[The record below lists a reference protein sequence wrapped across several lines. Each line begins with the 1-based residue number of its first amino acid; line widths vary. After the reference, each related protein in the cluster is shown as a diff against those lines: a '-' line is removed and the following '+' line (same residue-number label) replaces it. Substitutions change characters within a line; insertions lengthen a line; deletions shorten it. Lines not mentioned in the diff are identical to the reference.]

1 MNHVIRP
8 LSLVCLSGALLA
20 ACADAGAPATARQL
34 DSTQATDDVGAE
46 LGADAATTFVQVRF
60 VHGSPTSPAFDVYLG
75 TSTTPLFTGVAFGTA
90 TPYAK
95 VAPAGL
101 QLVLRTAGAA
111 ATAAPVFTSDVIP
124 AQAVGRITSFAGGL
138 LTSQV
143 ATVKFRIQSYTEA
156 FAADEPGHTQVRFVH
171 DSHGVAAASFDV
183 DADGTIEVPAIAP
196 FTASAAAGLA
206 IHRGRGVQLAIDT
219 GATPTQLTSFTLP
232 HDVLAQRGGVF
243 VALVGV
249 PTFVPHDPR
258 GLALL
263 AVGRQTTALVLQNP
277 SVYVLPAIPDTAAV
291 DVFAVGPRIGV
302 VQTGKGVG
310 FGELAAKLQVAPS
323 DRGYDLIVT
332 QAAGEHGFA
341 LPLAFASTGPL
352 VAGERYLAVASG
364 FAARGPRVHVTVEHE
379 GFDRTVTANGRIRAV
394 AASPDAPAVDVG
406 QLPPGDGTAFV
417 GLPGLGNLAYRTA
430 SAEAG
435 VEAAPGAPLNP
446 GVQVT
451 GTTSALRFDFGQL
464 TAVDRVFG
472 VVAGAFAPVTGEVGS
487 SFIIVDTAASG
498 VWTATT
504 LSPNP

>member
-1 MNHVIRP
+1 MNSIIRH
-8 LSLVCLSGALLA
+8 LGFVCLSGALLA
-20 ACADAGAPATARQL
+20 ACADAGAPATGLEL
-34 DSTQATDDVGAE
+34 DSTPASDGVGAE
-46 LGADAATTFVQVRF
+46 LTAGAATTLVQVRF

-90 TPYAK
+90 TPYAA

-111 ATAAPVFTSDVIP
+111 ATTAPVFSSDVIP
-124 AQAVGRITSFAGGL
+124 AQAGDRISSFAGGL

-156 FAADEPGHTQVRFVH
+156 FAADQAGHAQVRFVH
-171 DSHGVAAASFDV
+171 DSQGVTAASFDV

-219 GATPTQLTSFTLP
+219 GAAATRLTSFTLP

-243 VALVGV
+243 LALVGV

-277 SVYVLPAIPDTAAV
+277 SVFVLPVIPDTAAV
-291 DVFAVGPRIGV
+291 DVFAVGARIGV
-302 VQTGKGVG
+302 VQVASGIG
-310 FGELAAKLQVAPS
+310 FGELASRLQVAPS
-323 DRGYDLIVT
+323 ELGYDLIVT
-332 QAAGEHGFA
+332 RAAGDGGFP
-341 LPLAFASTGPL
+341 LPLAFASTGP
-352 VAGERYLAVASG
+352 VAAGERYLAIASG
-364 FAARGPRVHVTVEHE
+364 FAARGPHVRVTVEHD

-406 QLPPGDGTAFV
+406 QFPPGDGTLFA
-417 GLPGLGNLAYRTA
+417 GLPGLSGLAYRTA

-435 VEAAPGAPLNP
+435 VEAAPSAPLNP
-446 GVQVT
+446 GVEAT
-451 GTTSALRFDFGQL
+451 GTASALRFDFGQL

-472 VVAGAFAPVTGEVGS
+472 IVAGAFAPVTGEVGS
-487 SFIIVDTAASG
+487 SFIVVDTPASG
-498 VWTATT
+498 AWTATT
-504 LSPNP
+504 LSPGP